1 MQIKSP
7 INTASIERLLQQIK
21 SADQSQ
27 QKQIT
32 IDIANA
38 KELAYT
44 LGTVFARLAGDYEAL
59 LSQSKVEQELNIK
72 VDGGKL

>member
-44 LGTVFARLAGDYEAL
+44 LGTVFARLSGDYEAL